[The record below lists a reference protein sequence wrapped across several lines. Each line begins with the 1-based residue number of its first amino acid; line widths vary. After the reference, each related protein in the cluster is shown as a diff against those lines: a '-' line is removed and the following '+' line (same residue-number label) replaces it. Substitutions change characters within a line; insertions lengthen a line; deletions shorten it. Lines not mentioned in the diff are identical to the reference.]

1 MQVRSLATKWMS
13 TKNKTYY
20 RNWYQ
25 QWREEEQLKL
35 EQQTMNEVRSYQ
47 YTVDANQYRANH
59 DLGRK
64 NTGYTHTMN
73 RKSQSPYQANKKRTQ
88 MADITLSGQNSFAD
102 VLRGILVG
110 IPLVVV
116 VLTVLYVGGILPQE
130 SVNQFLGLSTN
141 NVVTDY
147 INQYDELMLLH
158 NEVNQSLS
166 EHMSANNF
174 STIYLEE
181 LKEKQKNITTKTQ
194 ELVATEGEEFSEMG
208 RLLNLKLT
216 SLNQLI
222 TKLEGNESVTEEVMQ
237 AYNQFVSDQNEV
249 GNQIVLSLTNLL
261 DTNKIPYTKEVNG
274 AIKIK

>member
-1 MQVRSLATKWMS
+1 MS

-73 RKSQSPYQANKKRTQ
+73 RKSQSPYQANKKRAQ

-166 EHMSANNF
+166 EHMSSNNF